1 MAVSS
6 TASNIQLPPSTC
18 LHSQPTIQ
26 CVRSSVLLTCPMRS
40 SFIYLLCVLINFNY
54 CICISC
60 CHCCCCFHC
69 LLLLL
74 MLFLLGVCCNSKRSC
89 DSVYSLVC
97 FVGAQWSLKVLA
109 PLPSIQ
115 VFNTHSPPLLYMLY
129 IYLFSWKVWQTIKLL
144 DLAPGYLHCRPHT
157 ELCAFNLMF
166 LQFKSP

>member
-6 TASNIQLPPSTC
+6 TASNIHLPPSTC

-74 MLFLLGVCCNSKRSC
+74 LLFLLGVCCNSKRSC
-89 DSVYSLVC
+89 DSIYSLVC
-97 FVGAQWSLKVLA
+97 FVGAQWSLKVLL

-129 IYLFSWKVWQTIKLL
+129 IYLFSWKVWQIDKVAWFGSRVFALSTT
-144 DLAPGYLHCRPHT
+144 HRT
-157 ELCAFNLMF
+157 LCI
-166 LQFKSP
+166 